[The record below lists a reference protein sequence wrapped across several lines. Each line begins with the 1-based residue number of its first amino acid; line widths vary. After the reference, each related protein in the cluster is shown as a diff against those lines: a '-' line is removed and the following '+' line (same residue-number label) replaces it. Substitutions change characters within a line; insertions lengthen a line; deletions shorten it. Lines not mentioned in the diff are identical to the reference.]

1 MSSANWESIKIPK
14 KLVEKIEKI
23 KEVHGYA
30 STMEFVR
37 DAVRRRLEELEKP
50 QRIAENRRNGSSFVD
65 ADGDVEVFEGGDSA

>member
-50 QRIAENRRNGSSFVD
+50 QRIAENRRNGSFVD
-65 ADGDVEVFEGGDSA
+65 ADGDVEVFEGGEK

>member
-23 KEVHGYA
+23 KDVHGYA

-50 QRIAENRRNGSSFVD
+50 KIAENRRNGSSFVD